1 MINTFVYPNYKS
13 LFKIFSYYLKKE
25 YKENLNM
32 ITINIQNE
40 YFEKLI
46 NLFEPQKITYEKI
59 TFYTKSSEPI
69 KEMVN
74 SDFNLF
80 IFNSKEEMYKTQED
94 LKNRDIKIIQEY
106 LQSRS
111 VQKNPSIKPKIEEIF
126 QFIQKYPSLT
136 EEELLNINIQYYE
149 IITLLSLVSIKK
161 NFVILDVDY
170 NNELPLSLVSE
181 IIELPIKEAEEFIN
195 LYKLPPIDQKVKKMV
210 TKITSTILKYW
221 VIFYTGNKKE
231 VKQYLVPLNTDVL
244 TASAKIHTDIAKKFI
259 QAEVCNIQDMKNNKL
274 PPFKSFGKN
283 YIVQN
288 HDFLSIKTS

>member
-13 LFKIFSYYLKKE
+13 LFKILSYYLEKE

-32 ITINIQNE
+32 IAINIQNE
-40 YFEKLI
+40 PFEKLI
-46 NLFEPQKITYEKI
+46 NLFQPQEITYEKI
-59 TFYTKSSEPI
+59 IFYTKPSEPI

-80 IFNSKEEMYKTQED
+80 IFNSKEEMHKTQEN

-111 VQKNPSIKPKIEEIF
+111 VQKNPSIKPKIEEIL

-136 EEELLNINIQYYE
+136 EEELLNINVQYYE

-161 NFVILDVDY
+161 NFVILDVDH
-170 NNELPLSLVSE
+170 NNELPLSLISE
-181 IIELPIKEAEEFIN
+181 IIELPIEEAEEFIN
-195 LYKLPPIDQKVKKMV
+195 LYKLSPLNQKVKEVV
-210 TKITSTILKYW
+210 TKIMNAVLKYW
-221 VIFYTGNKKE
+221 IIFYTGNKKE

-259 QAEVCNIQDMKNNKL
+259 QAEVCNIQDMKDGKL

-288 HDFLSIKTS
+288 HDFLLIKTS